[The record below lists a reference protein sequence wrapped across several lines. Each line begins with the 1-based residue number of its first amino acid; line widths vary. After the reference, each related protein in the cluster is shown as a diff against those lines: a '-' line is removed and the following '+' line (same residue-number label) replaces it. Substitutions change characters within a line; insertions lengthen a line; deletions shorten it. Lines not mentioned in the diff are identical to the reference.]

1 MADQL
6 NAQDFFG
13 QAIILKES
21 IRQFRESVTV
31 SVCREH
37 PLLVVMALADLE
49 SKADAIV
56 AEMREGIAKASPPS
70 HPPD

>member
-56 AEMREGIAKASPPS
+56 AAIAKAFPPS